1 MQHQQQTLLRRIRSW
16 IVAKILC
23 YVSSFLLPP
32 YLVALEGH
40 EVTLD
45 IGDVDEVFLP
55 AVIPEEAVAP
65 RPAEVRHRARLDL
78 ALHTRGRIT

>member
-1 MQHQQQTLLRRIRSW
+1 MCRPFN
-16 IVAKILC
+16 
-23 YVSSFLLPP
+23 YLPP